1 MYAKENNMA
10 DAGIKASAKLWNRQ
24 WTETELKY
32 FALVLAGEKH
42 EFSYKLDT
50 LALKKTANKTVFENI
65 EKASEERMSSGEF
78 KRENEQQYRGSKL
91 KKDLPRL
98 RVDVERLRVWK
109 MMKSEGWKISNV
121 NTRIASR
128 KAVVSLHL
136 KGQTGTKS
144 LIQFLLTLVV
154 ILKLLRKR
162 VMFCPTK
169 ILAQRATK
177 SRQIQVAVVI
187 RKSLVRAWM
196 SSRASAALF
205 LPSVSTPWSTIW
217 TVLYGSIW
225 TSLHTIF
232 SISASKSCSSWYVFE

>member
-78 KRENEQQYRGSKL
+78 KRENEQQHRGSKL

-121 NTRIASR
+121 NTNPLEELDWYKIINPISSDTRGNFESDEE
-128 KAVVSLHL
+128 
-136 KGQTGTKS
+136 QTD
-144 LIQFLLTLVV
+144 
-154 ILKLLRKR
+154 
-162 VMFCPTK
+162 
-169 ILAQRATK
+169 K
-177 SRQIQVAVVI
+177 SRSSHQEEDGESINVEPGI
-187 RKSLVRAWM
+187 RCSLFTRCQHSPVNLLKYNLDGTVRFN
-196 SSRASAALF
+196 LD
-205 LPSVSTPWSTIW
+205 
-217 TVLYGSIW
+217 
-225 TSLHTIF
+225 
-232 SISASKSCSSWYVFE
+232 VFAHHL